1 MSQTRKDLLQ
11 AHRLMTRRAALALL
25 QAEPDPPDQPLR
37 RLNVGAFCS
46 VLVAGIVAAVFGIW
60 GLIAPGQAGG
70 LTAPDSL
77 LIDRATGTPFVP
89 CQHGKLCPVLNYASA
104 LLALNTTAPNQRE
117 VTQAS
122 LDRYPHGPEIG
133 IQGLPPLPAPG
144 MLVGQPWSVC
154 VQTEYSA
161 ATLASHTVTTL
172 VGGQRVGGRPISG
185 NDALVVLAGNEDWL
199 VWNGQRML
207 IPPARQQAILTA
219 LGFVQ
224 AAERVPLS
232 WLDAFSQGPDFAPP
246 VIPGFGAP
254 EPRGPA
260 GGPARIGQVFAT
272 SPGAPQ
278 FYVLTRQGLAP
289 VTVTE
294 AKLLDAIPGQV
305 PQGTVTT
312 AQAAGHHGSLS
323 ADGMPLTMPTP
334 ANRNV
339 SPRAPLCVVY
349 SGPASTGPLNGQ
361 VTVGGRVPAG
371 GLATAGGTYVNR
383 IAMKPGSAALAA
395 VVPALPPPS
404 SASSPAPSGQ
414 RPEVTS
420 YFLITGGVRY
430 GLAGPDVAA
439 VLGYNLA
446 RQRTLVPASVV
457 DLIPQGPA
465 LDPAAARN
473 RISG

>member
-1 MSQTRKDLLQ
+1 VSQTRKDLLQ

-37 RLNVGAFCS
+37 RLNVGAFSS
-46 VLVAGIVAAVFGIW
+46 VLVAGIVAAIFGIW
-60 GLIAPGQAGG
+60 GLIAPGQSGG
-70 LTAPDSL
+70 LTAPNSL
-77 LIDRATGTPFVP
+77 LIDKATGTPFVP
-89 CQHGKLCPVLNYASA
+89 CQHGKLCPVVNYASA

-117 VTQAS
+117 VSQAS
-122 LDRYPHGPEIG
+122 LDRYPRGPEIG
-133 IQGLPPLPAPG
+133 IQGLPLPPAPS
-144 MLVGQPWSVC
+144 MVVGQPWSVC
-154 VQTEYSA
+154 VQTVYSA

-172 VGGQRVGGRPISG
+172 VGGQRVGGRPMSG
-185 NDALVVLAGNEDWL
+185 NDALVVRAGNEDWL
-199 VWNGQRML
+199 VWHGERML

-224 AAERVPLS
+224 AAEQVPLS
-232 WLDAFSQGPDFAPP
+232 WLNAFSQGPDFAPP
-246 VIPGFGAP
+246 VIAGFGKPVA
-254 EPRGPA
+254 RGPA
-260 GGPARIGQVFAT
+260 GRSARIGQVFVT

-294 AKLLDAIPGQV
+294 AKLLDAIPGQ
-305 PQGTVTT
+305 PAQGTVTT

-334 ANRNV
+334 ANRNI
-339 SPRAPLCVVY
+339 SPQAPLCVVY
-349 SGPASTGPLNGQ
+349 SGPPATGPVAGR

-371 GLATAGGTYVNR
+371 GLATSGGGYVNR

-395 VVPALPPPS
+395 VVPALPS
-404 SASSPAPSGQ
+404 SASAPVPSGQ
-414 RPEVTS
+414 RPAVTS

-430 GLAGPDVAA
+430 GLATPGVAA
-439 VLGYNLA
+439 VLGYDLA
-446 RQRTLVPASVV
+446 RQQTLVPASVV
-457 DLIPQGPA
+457 DEIPQGPA

-473 RISG
+473 RIAG